1 MKKSQRL
8 QVIVDLKANQ
18 EKKSLDA
25 LGVAQ
30 SRKQQKE
37 VQLKSLKE
45 YRQDY
50 LQKNGQVLK
59 KGVSIVRLM
68 EFRAFMEKMDKA
80 VASEEQLLT
89 SIEQEIA
96 SLRKNWEIAHITT
109 KNMQKVQNSARTSE
123 QKEAEKKEQLEQDER
138 AGRSSVN
145 NGINSA

>member
-109 KNMQKVQNSARTSE
+109 KSMQKVQNSARTSE